1 MRRNYSNKRRNSSRT
16 AKPIEYYNVPLL
28 HRYREVEELTV
39 NGVGTAIGMNP
50 DTVRQVFKGTASHKQ
65 LWRVKEFLK
74 ADWAMLH
81 DLSIRTRD
89 ELDRA
94 VLSRKAVRS
103 SGSAV
108 VGVTQTRSVKRGA
121 TYTRVER

>member
-1 MRRNYSNKRRNSSRT
+1 MGK
-16 AKPIEYYNVPLL
+16 IDYYNLDLL
-28 HRYREVEELTV
+28 HRYREAAGLTV

-74 ADWAMLH
+74 ADWALLH

-94 VLSRKAVRS
+94 VLTRKAVRS

-108 VGVTQTRSVKRGA
+108 VGVSQTRSVKRGG
-121 TYTRVER
+121 TYTRLAR